1 MKQFNVTGMSCAACS
16 VRVEKAVQAVEGV
29 ISCSVNLLTNSMSV
43 DGTASDSEII
53 AAVTSAGYGATLKG
67 TENAAKS
74 TKTDTDTSK
83 LIKRLIWSSVFLI
96 SLMYV
101 SMGYMMWGFPLPI
114 VLSENLLAL
123 GFIQLLF
130 TVAVMFINQR
140 FFVSGIKGVL
150 HRSPNMD
157 TLVALGSGAA
167 FVYSTAVLFLMTD
180 KILNGE
186 TVAAEHL
193 LHELYFES
201 AAMILTLITVG
212 KLLESVSKGRTTD
225 ALKGLVNLAP
235 KTATVERN
243 GKQVTV
249 LTNEVAVNDIFTVKP
264 GESIP
269 VDGVVLE
276 GRTAV
281 NESALT
287 GESDPKDKSVG
298 DTVSAATVNTSGFI
312 RCKAVR
318 VGEDTLLSQI
328 IKTVSDAVGSKAPIA
343 QVADKVSG
351 VFVPIVMAI
360 AVVTIIVWLVLGQ
373 TVGYALARGISV
385 LVISCPCALGLATPV
400 AVMVGSGMG
409 AKHGVLFKTATA
421 LEIAGRIKTVVLDK
435 TGTIT
440 MGEPS
445 VTDIVSVFASDSEFI
460 KIAAS
465 LESQSEHPLGKAVTK
480 KAEELG
486 VDLLSVTDFKALVG
500 SGVAATVNGQ
510 KVLGGSLKFAE
521 TVMEVTEDT
530 RLTCEKFSDNGKTP
544 LLFISDGQL
553 LGIIA
558 VTDKIKEDSKSSI
571 AEMKSLGLKVIML
584 TGDNE
589 RTAKAIGEQVG
600 VDEIIA
606 GVLPNGKG
614 DVISDLCK
622 TSKVAMVGDGINDAP
637 ALVKADL
644 GIAIGTGT
652 DIAID
657 SADAV
662 LMKGNLSGV
671 VDTIKLGRAT
681 LNIIRENLF
690 WAFVYNCIGI
700 PLAAGVFTKIL
711 GWSLNPM
718 FGAAAMSLSSFCVV
732 TNALRLNF
740 LKLTHNKKEKLKMEK
755 IYNVE
760 GMMCP
765 HCEAAVKKAIE
776 QVTGVDSV
784 ITSHKNG
791 TAKVVFKNEADDMAV
806 IKAVENAGYKVV

>member
-140 FFVSGIKGVL
+140 FFVSGIRGVL

-652 DIAID
+652 DVAID

-765 HCEAAVKKAIE
+765 HCEAAVKNAIE